1 MAQSLSGR
9 TFHENFLNSPVQ
21 VGVLSFLFMVVLNF
35 ACLNN
40 PPYWDDILGLHNQA
54 VWLAKNNFDI
64 FKLWQSGDYLSGG
77 SNIYKFG
84 IIPYFYAVLYCLFPP
99 VTVHILGHLFS
110 MGCLA
115 VAFGAAYSLLRKF
128 GVNNYLALLWCVA
141 VLCEPVMAGRTAA
154 LGQEC
159 PLICATLASIYFI
172 FNKKYGWGVF
182 FILTAMLCKM
192 TAGILATAFVLWLF
206 LNIFI
211 EKEKLQKSFKK
222 YYPYLTAGIL
232 LIAFFLFDTFFA
244 KSELLNFNGSIFV
257 RFYLLLKHH
266 FSKLLLVQFTALCM
280 MALLAVYK
288 IIVLIKNGKISK
300 LPEKYKFSL
309 FLLILC
315 GGFWGSYGLCALPLP
330 RYSAF
335 IVFPVYIFIAVNTQ
349 FEKKHL
355 KVIPV
360 LILLVFGIVNIKGAF
375 YPQLRI
381 WQLRSGDNLERSRE
395 FIDDL
400 WANQGACKFLEKK
413 CFDRPVVAKW
423 PYVQMLTMPE
433 MGYVTK
439 ALPNVYA
446 ACVPIKYA
454 NVKVYTP
461 KSKMADNTLY
471 LFVDNSFAVWKSFG
485 FSLLPSENCKIIF
498 ANQVRGGRL
507 LIYEKIHNQ
516 LEIKNDKD

>member
-9 TFHENFLNSPVQ
+9 TFYENFLDSPVQ
-21 VGVLSFLFMVVLNF
+21 VGILSFLFMVVLNLF
-35 ACLNN
+35 CLNN

-54 VWLAKNNFDI
+54 VWLSRHHFDVVG
-64 FKLWQSGDYLSGG
+64 LWRSGDYLSGG

-84 IIPYFYAVLYCLFPP
+84 IVPYFYAVLYSLFCPG
-99 VTVHILGHLFS
+99 TVHILGHLLN
-110 MGCLA
+110 MACLA
-115 VAFGAAYSLLRKF
+115 VAFGTGYSLLRKF
-128 GVNNYLALLWCVA
+128 GVDNCIALLCCTA

-159 PLICATLASIYFI
+159 PLICTTLVSIYFI
-172 FNKKYGWGVF
+172 FNRKYGWGIF
-182 FILTAMLCKM
+182 FIFAAMLCKM
-192 TAGILATAFVLWLF
+192 TAGILAMAFVVWLA
-206 LNIFI
+206 LAILLKKG
-211 EKEKLQKSFKK
+211 ERGKSFMK

-232 LIAFFLFDTFFA
+232 LIAFFLFYTF
-244 KSELLNFNGSIFV
+244 SNQGELLSSNDSIFM
-257 RFYLLLKHH
+257 RFFFILWHH
-266 FSKLLLVQFTALCM
+266 FSKLLLVQFAALSM
-280 MALLAVYK
+280 MALAAVYF
-288 IIVLIKNGKISK
+288 IVVLIKKKK
-300 LPEKYKFSL
+300 LYALLEKDEFSL

-315 GGFWGSYGLCALPLP
+315 GGFWVSYGLCALPLP

-335 IVFPVYIFIAVNTQ
+335 IVFPTYIFIALNTR
-349 FEKKHL
+349 FEKKYL
-355 KVIPV
+355 KIIP
-360 LILLVFGIVNIKGAF
+360 LFILLIFGIVNIRGAF
-375 YPQLRI
+375 YPRLRI

-400 WANQGACKFLEKK
+400 WANQGACKFLEKS

-423 PYVQMLTMPE
+423 PYVQMLAIPE

-439 ALPNVYA
+439 SLPNVYA

-461 KSKMADNTLY
+461 KSKMPDNTLY

-485 FSLLPSENCKIIF
+485 SSLLPSENCKIIF

-516 LEIKNDKD
+516 LGIKDDKE